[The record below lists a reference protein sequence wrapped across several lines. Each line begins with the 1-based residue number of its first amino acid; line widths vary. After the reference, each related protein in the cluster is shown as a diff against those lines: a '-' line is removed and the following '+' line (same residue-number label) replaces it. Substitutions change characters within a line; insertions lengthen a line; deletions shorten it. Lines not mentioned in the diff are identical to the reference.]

1 MRSEAPALIPIFRSR
16 HQADL
21 LAWLLL
27 HPDQEYGV
35 TELAQRLDVP
45 LTTLHREAQ
54 RLIAADLLRARTLG
68 RNRLLR
74 ANPTNRATAPLT
86 QLLELTFGP
95 QSIIGEEFALA
106 ANWTVLIFGSWADR
120 YMGTPGPP
128 PKDVDV
134 LVIGNPLRADL
145 YDAADRAQARLGLQV
160 NPVLR
165 TVEQWAD
172 GTDTLIQ
179 QVKNS
184 ASLTVYREQGDQA

>member
-1 MRSEAPALIPIFRSR
+1 M
-16 HQADL
+16 
-21 LAWLLL
+21 
-27 HPDQEYGV
+27 

-95 QSIIGEEFALA
+95 QAVIGEEFALPEVQTA
-106 ANWTVLIFGSWADR
+106 QIFGSWADR
-120 YMGTPGPP
+120 YEGVPGPP

-134 LVIGNPLRADL
+134 LVIGTPSRADL

-165 TVEQWAD
+165 TAEQWAN

-184 ASLTVYREQGDQA
+184 AHLTVYSGKKVRA